1 MQYKINNAILY
12 VQHYLYDLHDNIYI
26 YIYKHECTYCIY
38 VHTYINVAAKQIYNC
53 PYVDIYKF
61 VCKYENT
68 SIKTTKNLVK
78 PIKLFEIPFEYT
90 QSNKENK

>member
-1 MQYKINNAILY
+1 MCNIICMICMIIYTYTYINMNVHIVY
-12 VQHYLYDLHDNIYI
+12 M
-26 YIYKHECTYCIY
+26 Y
-38 VHTYINVAAKQIYNC
+38 VHTYINVAVKQIYNC

-61 VCKYENT
+61 VCNYENT

-90 QSNKENK
+90 QSNKESK